1 MKSKYYFNGNYLV
14 KGVKIF
20 GKIVGRVIY
29 SNTTV
34 YNVNQKV
41 TLNAETFSEVSDEM
55 VKTLKN
61 FGYFSIFEA
70 N

>member
-41 TLNAETFSEVSDEM
+41 TLNAETF
-55 VKTLKN
+55 
-61 FGYFSIFEA
+61 
-70 N
+70 

>member
-20 GKIVGRVIY
+20 GRIVGRIVY

-34 YNVNQKV
+34 YNINQKV

-61 FGYFSIFEA
+61 FGYFSILDL
-70 N
+70 

>member
-1 MKSKYYFNGNYLV
+1 MKSKYYFNGYYLV

-34 YNVNQKV
+34 YSVNQKV
-41 TLNAETFSEVSDEM
+41 TLSVETFSEVNEDM

-61 FGYFSIFEA
+61 FGYFSILDL
-70 N
+70 